1 MAVLS
6 TLLNATAFKTPLLRT
21 LIPTLALAYGIQAAV
36 AVPSIATK
44 SERFYDAS
52 GSLTYL
58 ACTGASLVLPV
69 LRARLAAGT
78 LGTSGL
84 LGEVLQATNWRQVA
98 LTTAVSLWAIRLGS
112 FLLSRITAESGRD
125 SRFDSIRGSP
135 PKFAVAFFAQATWVS
150 LCTLPVV
157 LLNALPGSSFASLP
171 ASILLSDFLGLALY
185 VGGILFEVTADRQK
199 SQWMHE
205 KKEKRHAE
213 EFLTR
218 GLWGKSRHPNYFGE
232 ITLWTGIAIA
242 AGGVLTSK
250 VGLRGLGLS
259 TGLASKLGTA
269 AACAVSP
276 GFVSF
281 LLLKVSGIPLSENK
295 YDKKFGD
302 HKDYQEWKKNTPML
316 FPKFW

>member
-36 AVPSIATK
+36 AVPSISTK

-78 LGTSGL
+78 LGTPGL

-98 LTTAVSLWAIRLGS
+98 LTAAVSLWAIRLGS

-125 SRFDSIRGSP
+125 SRFDNIRGSP

-157 LLNALPGSSFASLP
+157 LLNALPGSAFSSLP

-185 VGGILFEVTADRQK
+185 VGGILLEITADRQK

-205 KKEKRHAE
+205 KKEKKHSE

-218 GLWGKSRHPNYFGE
+218 GLWSKSRHPNYFGE

-242 AGGVLTSK
+242 AGGALSSK
-250 VGLRGLGLS
+250 VGLSGLGLS

-281 LLLKVSGIPLSENK
+281 LLLKISGIPLSENK
-295 YDKKFGD
+295 YDKKFGNR
-302 HKDYQEWKKNTPML
+302 KDYQEWKKNTPML
-316 FPKFW
+316 FPKLW